1 MVKMWKYFLHIRG
14 EIVSEDFEIYNVNR
28 KQPSRKTKKRACLD
42 LILDEG
48 IVGEGVV

>member
-28 KQPSRKTKKRACLD
+28 KQPSRETKKRACLD